1 MSDDSVIRLFGYS
14 VIRKSHS
21 AFTIVEL
28 LMVIGVIGI
37 LMGIVTTA
45 ASESVKA
52 SRQRK
57 ADALCKLVEAGF
69 ANYYAQYDQWPGS
82 IGSRIA
88 NGSIGTRSNDNG
100 AGGQSDTEEYE
111 LTGPE
116 VRDCIKA
123 MVDETKKGNPVLD
136 VSGLFV
142 SRNDGE
148 PDKSSCNCRAQNHQ
162 KYSAPRNAYGLDFMS
177 AVRGT
182 KRSKKKMKTA
192 EMYFGYPH
200 PDNGGFIRFRVIYS
214 IPTDS
219 FKVTKWHWPGSGT

>member
-1 MSDDSVIRLFGYS
+1 
-14 VIRKSHS
+14 
-21 AFTIVEL
+21 
-28 LMVIGVIGI
+28 MVIGVIGV

-52 SRQRK
+52 SRLRK

-82 IGSRIA
+82 IGTRIA
-88 NGSIGTRSNDNG
+88 SGSIGTRSNDNG
-100 AGGQSDTEEYE
+100 AGGTSNTEEYE

-182 KRSKKKMKTA
+182 KRSKKKMSTS
-192 EMYFGYPH
+192 EMYYGYP
-200 PDNGGFIRFRVIYS
+200 DRDTGRFRRFKMVYS
-214 IPTDS
+214 IPTDQLS
-219 FKVTKWHWPGSGT
+219 VSMQ